1 MLRKCKKCDTV
12 AQYQIYGRARAQ
24 GGGGVRSL
32 YFLQLRWS
40 FFKDETSICKCTSVT
55 SEWMRRLNYS
65 CIFVMR
71 QNIVEFC
78 TVRTI
83 LIKKGNSKS
92 RDTAKKEWEFRV
104 EFTED

>member
-1 MLRKCKKCDTV
+1 MAERERRGGRRKK
-12 AQYQIYGRARAQ
+12 
-24 GGGGVRSL
+24 SL
-32 YFLQLRWS
+32 FFLQLRWL
-40 FFKDETSICKCTSVT
+40 FFKEETSICKCTSVT
-55 SEWMRRLNYS
+55 SEWMQRLNYS
-65 CIFVMR
+65 CIFVMG